1 MTDLSLTELREI
13 AKAATP
19 GPWNLHTLRT
29 DETHDIRGS
38 IDDEANIV
46 IYAECEDADAAHVAT
61 FDPPTVLA
69 LIARLEAAEAKVER
83 GTVVMSRK
91 RATVQDFILAAG
103 GETED
108 GESYTITQPKAFKV
122 ELEVVGMTF
131 FYESVGV
138 GVNLEVGGDQ
148 SLRVFYPE
156 ISLEPDPLPRV
167 WISTKEKEE
176 A

>member
-1 MTDLSLTELREI
+1 MTDLNLTKLRRI
-13 AKAATP
+13 AEAATP

-83 GTVVMSRK
+83 VREVKPCEHPPEDIIVHPHGWEIYHGWYCLRCGARMTTQR
-91 RATVQDFILAAG
+91 
-103 GETED
+103 GE
-108 GESYTITQPKAFKV
+108 
-122 ELEVVGMTF
+122 
-131 FYESVGV
+131 GV
-138 GVNLEVGGDQ
+138 GYFSPPDGDDEANQ
-148 SLRVFYPE
+148 R
-156 ISLEPDPLPRV
+156 DD
-167 WISTKEKEE
+167 EE
-176 A
+176 